1 MKELRSRVSVLKLS
15 RAANEKNLLN
25 IFPDIISSAI
35 LYESLPSVDYN
46 NYRALINR
54 MIHPDASGIVATTAF
69 MLCTFHPYMF
79 YALNGSCKLRVAC
92 GGLIYKKALKIL
104 KASAEEGQNGKII
117 NILSSDLARFEL
129 AFAFLHDIWDGPF
142 EMVLFL
148 GVIYWQIS
156 WAGVIGVVFM
166 LAFIPLQGNK
176 INRI

>member
-1 MKELRSRVSVLKLS
+1 MLMKTT
-15 RAANEKNLLN
+15 KNNLH
-25 IFPDIISSAI
+25 F
-35 LYESLPSVDYN
+35 
-46 NYRALINR
+46 RLIQPLCLGQLVEYFAQKKGKET
-54 MIHPDASGIVATTAF
+54 ITLGQAYAYASGIVATTAF

-176 INRI
+176 VNRI

>member
-1 MKELRSRVSVLKLS
+1 MIQPLCLGRLVEYFAQKKGHETITLS
-15 RAANEKNLLN
+15 EAYA
-25 IFPDIISSAI
+25 
-35 LYESLPSVDYN
+35 Y
-46 NYRALINR
+46 
-54 MIHPDASGIVATTAF
+54 ASGIVATTAF

-117 NILSSDLARFEL
+117 NILSSDLSRFEL

-142 EMVLFL
+142 EMCLFL
-148 GVIYWQIS
+148 GVIYWQIG

-166 LAFIPLQGNK
+166 LAFIPLQGKTNQ
-176 INRI
+176 RI